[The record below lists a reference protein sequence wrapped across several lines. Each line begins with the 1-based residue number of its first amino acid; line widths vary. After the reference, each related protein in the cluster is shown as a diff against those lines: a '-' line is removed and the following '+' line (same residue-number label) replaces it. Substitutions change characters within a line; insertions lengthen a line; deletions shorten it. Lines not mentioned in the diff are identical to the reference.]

1 MPDYT
6 LYPKVTPEGVLP
18 PKVLDRL
25 NERFV
30 NHDEWSKQETTQISV
45 ASHGAKPG
53 TTTDQSAAFQSA
65 INSAATLGVPVTVPP
80 GIYRMNGGLVF
91 PTGTSIQMSPDT
103 VLDYSSSTATNF
115 LNAAGSASSPLA
127 SPAISVGSKTIPLS
141 GHGMS
146 AGQWC
151 MIRSEDV
158 FDPDSTSTTKGE
170 LIQVASVGT
179 GTVTFRTSVCDD
191 YQTAVT
197 ITPLSMIKDVSI
209 SGGVVRGSGVPG
221 DNKGGIRVQ
230 YVENFW
236 VHWTKFENI
245 DRAHIFIKDSV
256 NSWVSHSVMDYAEST
271 TMGYGVSFGDTTRDS
286 GCIFSTFRQ
295 VRHSLSTNNTATP
308 GIGGVVRRILFFG
321 NTVEDTTFATG
332 GSQMGGDAIDTHTA
346 AEDIWIHN
354 NVVNASS
361 GQGINVECASAIVSG
376 NTVEDTTGTG
386 INYHNESARAGKV
399 TITNNVVRRTG
410 GHGIQARTGGRGSQV
425 PTESMIISG
434 NRVSDAKDNG
444 IQAGYILTDR
454 GAVVTG
460 NTVNRAG
467 GVPLRLI
474 RLDGAVSHGN
484 VVTGGAT
491 MGVEYDRVTNAVLGP
506 DSVDAGSPT
515 GAWTGLSLT
524 NVTYSKVTPGAV
536 KVTDPEGV
544 GVTAGS
550 SCSNLALGPTS
561 HLNATT
567 PLVNNAGSTVVQY

>member
-1 MPDYT
+1 MSIYT
-6 LYPKVTPEGVLP
+6 EYPKVTPDGLLP
-18 PKVLDRL
+18 QVILDRL
-25 NERFV
+25 DERFV
-30 NHDEWSKQETTQISV
+30 NHDQWSQQATTQISV
-45 ASHGAKPG
+45 ASYGAKPG
-53 TTTDQSAAFQSA
+53 TTTDQASAFQAA
-65 INSAATLGVPVTVPP
+65 INAGATFGAPVVVPP
-80 GIYRMNGGLVF
+80 GVYRMNGGLVF
-91 PTGTSIQMSPDT
+91 PTGTSIQMSSDT

-115 LNAAGSASSPLA
+115 LNANGSASSPLA

-151 MIRSEDV
+151 LIRSEDV

-221 DNKGGIRVQ
+221 ENKGGIRVQ

-236 VHWTKFENI
+236 VHRTKFENI
-245 DRAHIFIKDSV
+245 DRAHVFIKDSV

-295 VRHSLSTNNTATP
+295 VRHSLSTNNTVAA
-308 GIGGVVRRILFFG
+308 GVGGVVRRILFFG
-321 NTVEDTTFATG
+321 NTVEDTTYATG
-332 GSQMGGDAIDTHTA
+332 GSQLGGDAIDTHTA
-346 AEDIWIHN
+346 AEDIWIIQN
-354 NVVNASS
+354 SVNASA
-361 GQGINVECASAIVSG
+361 GQGINMECASGIISG
-376 NTVEDTTGTG
+376 NTVEDTVGTG
-386 INYHNESARAGKV
+386 INFHNEAVRPGNV
-399 TITNNVVRRTG
+399 TITGNVVRRTG

-425 PTESMIISG
+425 PTESMIITG
-434 NRVSDAKDNG
+434 NRVSDVKDNG

-454 GAVVTG
+454 GAVVTS
-460 NTVNRAG
+460 NVVQRAG
-467 GVPLRLI
+467 GVPIRLY

-484 VVTGGAT
+484 VVIGGAT
-491 MGVEYDRVTNAVLGP
+491 MGIEYSNVTNAVLGP
-506 DSVDAGSPT
+506 DSVAAGSPT
-515 GAWTGLSLT
+515 SAWTGYSLT

-536 KVTDPEGV
+536 KVTDPAGV
-544 GVTAGS
+544 GVTVGS
-550 SCSNLALGPTS
+550 SCMHLALGPTN
-561 HLNATT
+561 HLNAPTK
-567 PLVNNAGSTVVQY
+567 LVNSAGATVVQY